1 MRRYNLLFLDEDE
14 FYLNNLV
21 NYIMQEYS
29 KEINAVSISRKEF
42 LESAL
47 KNNSKIDLIVS
58 SEGFYEDSIKYLRDK
73 NLILLTNNI
82 SDKSEVSSIKKYQSV
97 KSICKK
103 IIDICENTKNINEK
117 ETKVISFYSPIGGI
131 GTTSLSLSIA
141 EKAALK
147 GAKVLYISFEES
159 QSIDLYLGSKNKK
172 INFSDVILSIKQRDE
187 NISEVFD
194 KAVSVYDD
202 MSLYYLSGID
212 SILDIEELST
222 EDIRE
227 LIDNIIEKKYYD
239 FVFCELP
246 GCFSSKYY
254 YLLKKSEIVFE
265 IIGQDLLSAYK
276 TDEMLKQFDDINNF
290 KFIMNKYDKTFDK
303 VIPEIVS
310 KNLLPIIKVL
320 PYYKSIDKAG
330 DLKNIRGRIKEFE
343 ENLDEIVNELML

>member
-29 KEINAVSISRKEF
+29 KEINAVSISKKEF

-58 SEGFYEDSIKYLRDK
+58 SEGFYEDSKKYLRDS
-73 NLILLTNNI
+73 NVILLSNNI
-82 SDKSEVSSIKKYQSV
+82 TDKTEVLAIKKYQSV

-117 ETKVISFYSPIGGI
+117 ETRVISFYSPIGGI

-141 EKAALK
+141 EKTALK

-159 QSIDLYLGSKNKK
+159 QSIDFYLRSKNRK
-172 INFSDVILSIKQRDE
+172 INFSDVILSIKQREE

-202 MSLYYLSGID
+202 MSLYYLSRID
-212 SILDIEELST
+212 SILDIEEMST

-227 LIDNIIEKKYYD
+227 LIEKITEKKYYD

-254 YLLKKSEIVFE
+254 YLLKRSEIVFE
-265 IIGQDLLSAYK
+265 IIGQDALSAYK

-290 KFIMNKYDKTFDK
+290 KFIMNKYDKTFEK
-303 VIPEIVS
+303 VIPEIIS
-310 KNLLPIIKVL
+310 KNLLPIIKII
-320 PYYKSIDKAG
+320 PYYKSIDKTG
-330 DLKNIRGRIKEFE
+330 NLKNIIGRVKEFE
-343 ENLDEIVNELML
+343 ENLDEIVQELML